1 MLSKDVLEFEISQ
14 RRMLKN
20 FQTGRRISVE
30 NVEKKNLSTLV
41 YVLVI
46 TVCVFL
52 FVVLFP
58 PFTALILLCFHYC
71 NKGKI
76 HWSDI
81 QPLLSLIN
89 IFTIDM
95 KV

>member
-1 MLSKDVLEFEISQ
+1 
-14 RRMLKN
+14 MLKN

-41 YVLVI
+41 YVIVI

-52 FVVLFP
+52 FATLFP
-58 PFTALILLCFHYC
+58 PFTALILLRFYNHIY
-71 NKGKI
+71 GQI

-81 QPLLSLIN
+81 QPLLLLIN
-89 IFTIDM
+89 IFTTDM
-95 KV
+95 NAYSIK